1 MSASDSASS
10 ASERSRPTG
19 SAASAHRYPD
29 AEAANRRHW
38 DELAP
43 VHVHAYVIDP
53 LLSGRPVVDEIQIA
67 EMGPV
72 AEKSLLHLQCH
83 IGTDTLSWGLLGA
96 RPTGIDISPVS
107 LEHARE
113 LARKTGVEARFI
125 ESSLYDLPEKLEER
139 FDIVY
144 TSVGVLCWLS
154 DLSAWARLIRS
165 YLKPGGF
172 FYIMETHPVVM
183 AFDDEVPGIRL
194 RYPYFHRPEPVCW
207 AGQDPDYADPGYL
220 VREPSYE
227 WQWSLADVLCALLE
241 AGFRIEFL
249 HEHDR
254 LHYPALPCM
263 IQEGRWWRMPPE
275 TDGCLPLSFSL
286 KARPRP
292 GN

>member
-1 MSASDSASS
+1 MKPPESPPPSSEPDRSATDAPP
-10 ASERSRPTG
+10 AR
-19 SAASAHRYPD
+19 RYAD
-29 AEAANRRHW
+29 AEAGNRRHW

-43 VHVHAYVIDP
+43 VHVESYVIDP

-72 AEKSLLHLQCH
+72 AGKSLLHLQCH

-113 LARKTGVEARFI
+113 LARKTGAEARFI
-125 ESSLYDLPEKLEER
+125 ESSLYDLPAKLEER

-165 YLKPGGF
+165 YLKPDGF
-172 FYIMETHPVVM
+172 FYIMETHPVLMV
-183 AFDDEVPGIRL
+183 FDDEVPETRL

-207 AGQDPDYADPGYL
+207 AGQNPDYADPGYL
-220 VREPSYE
+220 VKEPSYE
-227 WQWSLADVLCALLE
+227 WQWSLSDILNALLD
-241 AGFRIEFL
+241 AGLRIEFL
-249 HEHDR
+249 REHDR
-254 LHYPALPCM
+254 LHYPALPGM
-263 IQEGRWWRMPPE
+263 IQEGRWWRLPPE
-275 TDGCLPLSFSL
+275 THGCLPLAFSL
-286 KARPRP
+286 KARP
-292 GN
+292 GIAK